1 MGRDLGD
8 ELMTSLRATDLV
20 VFISLSHSFR
30 GCDHA
35 PGTGTNHAFYVGIT
49 IDVQVDTISDVLQ
62 QRCGS
67 FCSTDDVMLY
77 KVSR

>member
-1 MGRDLGD
+1 MLREP
-8 ELMTSLRATDLV
+8 ELTL
-20 VFISLSHSFR
+20 
-30 GCDHA
+30 
-35 PGTGTNHAFYVGIT
+35 AFYVAIT
-49 IDVQVDTISDVLQ
+49 IGLQVDTISDVLQ